1 MDQAGPAQSGQSN
14 TANVESSGKQDVSDR
29 GNGEPMKSEHNS
41 NRGRPQSQKRKN
53 DYDSSNSNRKKKLGR
68 NWDSVRR
75 RERNVDSRPELEE
88 GAEKEERRPKKK
100 VACFI
105 GYSGEGYHGMQ

>member
-1 MDQAGPAQSGQSN
+1 MDQTGSTQSGQSN
-14 TANVESSGKQDVSDR
+14 TASDKSSGKRDAADR
-29 GNGEPMKSEHNS
+29 GNGQPVKSEHYS
-41 NRGRPQSQKRKN
+41 NRGRTQSQKRKN
-53 DYDSSNSNRKKKLGR
+53 EYDSNNNNARKKLGR
-68 NWDSVRR
+68 NWDALRR